1 MYHIKTLEVNM
12 KEKKVKTVRTPIYR
26 DAAFFLEAEET
37 MKKAFKDEKDNPRS
51 PGIYIYSRY
60 RNPTVVAAEDQ
71 IMQLEG
77 AKWALLTQS
86 GMSAIDVALSIFHKA
101 DETGTWLFFSEIYG
115 GTNSFIDRV
124 LKFRRGINIKHFY
137 PGGDQYDLNQLEKLL
152 AEEKPG
158 LVYFEGISNPMLVVS
173 DCESIITMAKQSGAV
188 VIVDNTFSTPYLWHP
203 LEIGADIVVHSA
215 TKYLSGHNNIT
226 AGVLCG
232 SDAQM
237 EKDAIEYRKYVGHM
251 LSADEA
257 YRLGTQLRTFELR
270 VERHCENAAR
280 LAKVLAAHKKI
291 AKVLYPGLESHP
303 THAQAKKLFKEK
315 GFGAMITFDI
325 KGDTPEKQGEA
336 ARRFIS
342 AVSDRIPLVPTL
354 GDAGTTIL
362 HVESVWGEKYPLP
375 GMIRLS
381 VGIEKYRDL
390 EAAVLNGLNQINI

>member
-1 MYHIKTLEVNM
+1 M

-37 MKKAFKDEKDNPRS
+37 MKKAFIDEKDHPRS
-51 PGIYIYSRY
+51 PGLYIYSRY
-60 RNPTVVAAEDQ
+60 RNPTVVATEDLL
-71 IMQLEG
+71 MELEG

-86 GMSAIDVALSIFHKA
+86 GMSAIDVALSIFQKA
-101 DETGTWLFFSEIYG
+101 DEPGPWLFFSEIYG

-124 LKFRRGINIKHFY
+124 LQFRRGINIKRFY
-137 PGGDQYDLNQLEKLL
+137 PSGDQYDLNQLEKLL
-152 AEEKPG
+152 AEEKPQ

-188 VIVDNTFSTPYLWHP
+188 VIVDNTFATPYLWHP
-203 LEIGADIVVHSA
+203 LEIGADIVLHSA

-232 SDAQM
+232 NDAQM

-270 VERHCENAAR
+270 FERHCENAAR
-280 LAKVLAAHKKI
+280 LAKVLAVHEKI
-291 AKVLYPGLESHP
+291 EKVLYPGLESHP
-303 THAQAKKLFKEK
+303 THPEAKKLFKGK

-325 KGDTPEKQGEA
+325 KGDNPGKKGEA

-342 AVSDRIPLVPTL
+342 AVSDRIPLIPTL
-354 GDAGTTIL
+354 GDAGSSLL
-362 HVESVWGEKYPLP
+362 HVESVWGDKYPLP

-381 VGIEKYRDL
+381 VGIENYRDL
-390 EAAVLNGLNQINI
+390 EAAVLNGLNQLAV

>member
-1 MYHIKTLEVNM
+1 M

-51 PGIYIYSRY
+51 PGLYIYSRY
-60 RNPTVVAAEDQ
+60 RNPTVVAVEEQ
-71 IMQLEG
+71 IMELEECQ
-77 AKWALLTQS
+77 WALLTQS
-86 GMSAIDVALSIFHKA
+86 GMSAIDVALSIFQKA

-124 LKFRRGINIKHFY
+124 LQFRRGINIKRFY
-137 PGGDQYDLNQLEKLL
+137 PNGDQYDLNQLEKLL
-152 AEEKPG
+152 AEEKPQ

-188 VIVDNTFSTPYLWHP
+188 VIVDNTFATPYLWHP
-203 LEIGADIVVHSA
+203 LEYGADIVLHSA
-215 TKYLSGHNNIT
+215 TKYFSGHNNIT

-232 SDAQM
+232 NDPQM
-237 EKDAIEYRKYVGHM
+237 EKNAIEYRKYVGHM
-251 LSADEA
+251 FSADDA

-270 VERHCENAAR
+270 LERHCENASR
-280 LAKVLAAHKKI
+280 LAKVLAAHEKI
-291 AKVLYPGLESHP
+291 EKVLYPGLESHP
-303 THAQAKKLFKEK
+303 THPEAKKLFKGK

-325 KGDTPEKQGEA
+325 KGETPEKQGEA

-342 AVSDRIPLVPTL
+342 AVSDCIPLIPTL
-354 GDAGTTIL
+354 GDAGTSLL
-362 HVESVWGEKYPLP
+362 HVESVWGDKYPLP

-381 VGIEKYRDL
+381 VGIENYQDL
-390 EAAVLNGLNQINI
+390 EAAVLNGLNQIRI

>member
-1 MYHIKTLEVNM
+1 M
-12 KEKKVKTVRTPIYR
+12 KEKKVKTTRTPIYR

-51 PGIYIYSRY
+51 PGLYIYSRY

-86 GMSAIDVALSIFHKA
+86 GMSAIDVALSIFQKA

-124 LKFRRGINIKHFY
+124 LKFRRGINIKRFY
-137 PGGDQYDLNQLEKLL
+137 PCGDQYDLNQLEKLL
-152 AEEKPG
+152 VAEKPR
-158 LVYFEGISNPMLVVS
+158 LVYLEGISNPMLVVS

-188 VIVDNTFSTPYLWHP
+188 VIVDNTFSTSFLWHP

-232 SDAQM
+232 NDPQM

-251 LSADEA
+251 LSADDA
-257 YRLGTQLRTFELR
+257 YRLSTQLRTFELR
-270 VERHCENAAR
+270 FERHCENAAR
-280 LAKVLAAHKKI
+280 LAKVLASHEKI
-291 AKVLYPGLESHP
+291 EKVLYPGLESHP
-303 THAQAKKLFKEK
+303 THAEAKKMFKEK

-325 KGDTPEKQGEA
+325 KGDTLEKQGKA

-342 AVSDRIPLVPTL
+342 AVSDRIPLIPTL
-354 GDAGTTIL
+354 GDAGSSVL
-362 HVESVWGEKYPLP
+362 HVESVWGDKYPLP

-381 VGIEKYRDL
+381 VGIEKYQDL
-390 EAAVLNGLNQINI
+390 ETAVLNGLNQINI

>member
-1 MYHIKTLEVNM
+1 M

-51 PGIYIYSRY
+51 PGLYIYSRY
-60 RNPTVVAAEDQ
+60 RNPTVVAAEDH

-86 GMSAIDVALSIFHKA
+86 GMSAIDVALSIFQKA

-124 LKFRRGINIKHFY
+124 LKFRRGINIKCFY
-137 PGGDQYDLNQLEKLL
+137 PSGDQYDLNQLEKLL
-152 AEEKPG
+152 AEEKPR

-203 LEIGADIVVHSA
+203 LELGADIVVHSA

-232 SDAQM
+232 NDAQM

-303 THAQAKKLFKEK
+303 THAEAKKLFKEK

-381 VGIEKYRDL
+381 VGIEKYQDL